1 MREGSCLCGAVRY
14 TVDAEF
20 TGANACH
27 CSQCRRQSGH
37 YWAAGDGL
45 DFHATERGS
54 DVDLLFERC
63 ITVTPLRFDLTR
75 HEDLTRWRERL
86 RGAGA

>member
-1 MREGSCLCGAVRY
+1 MY
-14 TVDAEF
+14 F
-20 TGANACH
+20 
-27 CSQCRRQSGH
+27 
-37 YWAAGDGL
+37 WAAGDGL
-45 DFHATERGS
+45 DFHATERGT

-86 RGAGA
+86 AALA